1 MSITIALAG
10 NPNSGKTTMFN
21 DLTGSNQYV
30 GNWPGVTVEKKMGYF
45 KDDKEIQIQD
55 LPGIYSLSP
64 YTMEEVVSRNFLL
77 DESPDVI
84 LNIVDASNIE
94 RNLYLTTQ
102 LLELGIPVVI
112 ALNMIDVIRKKG
124 DTINIKE
131 LERVFGC
138 PVFETS
144 ALLKQ
149 GSREA
154 VLKCVELAQ
163 MKKEQ
168 RHLPSIFEGTV
179 EHSIAHIEEII
190 ENMVPADKVRWYA
203 IKLFERDKNIQEK
216 LGLSSEQLSHI
227 EEHIA
232 HCEKDLDDDSESIII
247 SQRYLFVTKQ
257 IEHLVEKKNP
267 TEQTFSEKV
276 DNIITNRFFALPVFA
291 CIIFLV
297 YYISVTTIGTIAT
310 DYTNDVIIGEIVQGN
325 LTQWLEQTNT
335 SAWLVDLVVN
345 GIVGG
350 VGAVLG
356 FVPQILMVSFL
367 LAILEDIGYMAR
379 IAFIMDKVFRKFG
392 LSGKS
397 FIPMLIGS
405 GCGIPGVMASRT
417 VESES
422 DRRMTILTTTFI
434 PCSAKLPIIAL
445 IAGALFG
452 GEWWV
457 APSAYFM
464 GIFAIVTSGIML
476 KKTKFFASIPSPF
489 VMELP
494 PYHLPVL
501 GNILHVTAERGI
513 SFMRKATT
521 IILLSSI
528 VLWFLQGYGFA
539 DGAFF
544 AVKNNNESLL
554 ADVGNI
560 FAPVFAP
567 VGFGSWQAAVASMT
581 GLIAKENVVGT
592 LGVLYGF
599 AEVAEDGQEFWTLFA
614 SDFTKVSAY
623 AFLIF
628 NLLCAPCFAAIGA
641 IKREMNNPGWT
652 WFAITFQCVLA
663 YVVALIIYQVGT
675 FVTTGHFTFGTVC
688 GFAAILLFVYLLGR
702 KNPYTNA

>member
-84 LNIVDASNIE
+84 MNIVDASNIE

-112 ALNMIDVIRKKG
+112 ALNMMDVIRKRG
-124 DTINIKE
+124 DTINLKE

-138 PVFETS
+138 PVVETS

-154 VLKCVELAQ
+154 VQKAVELAK
-163 MKKEQ
+163 MEKVQ

-190 ENMVPADKVRWYA
+190 EKIVPDDKVRWYA
-203 IKLFERDKNIQEK
+203 IKLFERDKNVQEK
-216 LGLSSEQLSHI
+216 LKLSPEQLEHI
-227 EEHIA
+227 EEHIVN
-232 HCEKDLDDDSESIII
+232 CEKDLEDDSESIII

-257 IEHLVEKKNP
+257 IERLVVKNNP
-267 TEQTFSEKV
+267 TEETFSEKV
-276 DNIITNRFFALPVFA
+276 DNIITNRYIALPIFA

-297 YYISVTTIGTIAT
+297 YYISVTTLGTIAT
-310 DYTNDVIIGEIVQGN
+310 DYTNDVIIGEYVQGN
-325 LTQWLEQTNT
+325 LTQWLEKANT

-350 VGAVLG
+350 VGSVLG
-356 FVPQILMVSFL
+356 FIPQILMVSFL

-379 IAFIMDKVFRKFG
+379 IAFIMDKLFRKFG

-464 GIFAIVTSGIML
+464 GIFAIVTSGIIL
-476 KKTKFFASIPSPF
+476 KKTKLFASIPSPF

-501 GNILHVTAERGI
+501 GNILRVTAERGV
-513 SFMRKATT
+513 SFIRKAST

-539 DGAFF
+539 DGSFF
-544 AVKNNNESLL
+544 AVKNNDESLL
-554 ADVGNI
+554 AGLGNI
-560 FAPVFAP
+560 LAPVFAP
-567 VGFGSWQAAVASMT
+567 VGFGSWQAAVASIT
-581 GLIAKENVVGT
+581 GIIAKENVVGT

-599 AEVAEDGQEFWTLFA
+599 AEVAEDGQEYWTMFA
-614 SDFTKVSAY
+614 SNFTKVSAY

-675 FVTTGHFTFGTVC
+675 FAATGQFTFGTVC
-688 GFAAILLFVYLLGR
+688 GFVAILLYVYLLMR
-702 KNPYTNA
+702 KNPYNS

>member
-30 GNWPGVTVEKKMGYF
+30 GNWPGVTVEKKVGYF

-64 YTMEEVVSRNFLL
+64 YTLEEVVSRNYLL
-77 DESPDVI
+77 DESPSAI

-112 ALNMIDVIRKKG
+112 ALNMIDVIRKRG
-124 DTINIKE
+124 DTINVKE
-131 LERVFGC
+131 MEKVFGC

-144 ALLKQ
+144 ALLKE
-149 GSREA
+149 GSRDA
-154 VLKCVELAQ
+154 VLKAAELAKQ
-163 MKKEQ
+163 HREQ
-168 RHLPSIFEGTV
+168 EHLPSIFEGAV
-179 EHSIAHIEEII
+179 EHAIAHIEELI
-190 ENMVPADKVRWYA
+190 ENMVPKDKVRWFA

-216 LGLSSEQLSHI
+216 LGLTQDVIDHV
-227 EEHIA
+227 EEHIKD
-232 HCEKDLDDDSESIII
+232 CEKVLDDDAESIII
-247 SQRYLFVTKQ
+247 NQRYLFVTKQ
-257 IEHLVEKKNP
+257 MDRLVVKNNP
-267 TEQTFSEKV
+267 EQEMPSDKIDSIV
-276 DNIITNRFFALPVFA
+276 TNRFLALPIFA
-291 CIIFLV
+291 FIIFIV
-297 YYISVTTIGTIAT
+297 YYISVTTLGTIAT
-310 DYTNDVIIGEIVQGN
+310 DYTNDVLIGEIVQGN
-325 LTQWLEQTNT
+325 V
-335 SAWLVDLVVN
+335 SAWLESANTSPWLADLVVN

-379 IAFIMDKVFRKFG
+379 IAFIMDKIFRKFG

-417 VESES
+417 VETES
-422 DRRMTILTTTFI
+422 DRRMTIMTTTFI

-464 GIFAIVTSGIML
+464 GIFAIVISGIML
-476 KKTKFFASIPSPF
+476 KKTKLFAAMPSPF

-494 PYHLPVL
+494 PYHLPVM
-501 GNILHVTAERGI
+501 GNILRVTAERGI
-513 SFMRKATT
+513 SFIKKATT

-528 VLWFLQGYGFA
+528 VLWFLQGYGFEN
-539 DGAFF
+539 GSFV
-544 AVKNNNESLL
+544 AVTDNNNSLL
-554 ADVGNI
+554 ADIGNI
-560 FAPVFAP
+560 FAPIFAP
-567 VGFGSWQAAVASMT
+567 VGFGTWQATVGSIT

-599 AEVAEDGQEFWTLFA
+599 SEVAEDGAEFWALFA

-641 IKREMNNPGWT
+641 IKREMNNTGWT
-652 WFAITFQCVLA
+652 WFAISFQCALA

-675 FVTTGHFTFGTVC
+675 FITTGVFTFGTVL
-688 GFAAILLFVYLLGR
+688 GFAAIALLIYLLVR
-702 KNPYTNA
+702 KNPYKY